1 MRGVDYGLFK
11 LINGLSGNAIA
22 DRVLTLVAQNLA
34 TLLVV
39 LVALAFL
46 IPWKRCRTE
55 RRRGAVLGTA
65 AAGLALLVAQP
76 IAHLVGRARP
86 YVDHPVNLLI
96 ARSPDPSFPSDHA
109 TGAFALA
116 FGLWLYDRTLGT
128 VLLVLAALLSLSRV
142 YVGTHYPGDVLAG
155 ALLGAGMAGT
165 LYLLPT
171 RKLIDLVVRY
181 AGRLADRALVRPR
194 SAA

>member
-1 MRGVDYGLFK
+1 MTGIDYGLFK
-11 LINGLSGNAIA
+11 LINGLEGNAFA

-34 TLLVV
+34 TVV
-39 LVALAFL
+39 MALVALAFL
-46 IPWKRCRTE
+46 IPWTHRRTE

-76 IAHLVGRARP
+76 LAHFVGRARP
-86 YVDHPVNLLI
+86 YVDHPVHLLI

-116 FGLWLYDRTLGT
+116 FGMWLYDRTLGT
-128 VLLVLAALLSLSRV
+128 VLLVLAALLSFSRV
-142 YVGTHYPGDVLAG
+142 FVGTHYPGDVLAG
-155 ALLGAGMAGT
+155 ALLGAGMAGA
-165 LYLLPT
+165 LYLLPS
-171 RKLIDLVVRY
+171 RKLIELVVRF
-181 AGRLADRALVRPR
+181 AGSLADRVLVRPR